1 MRVHTLILYVSL
13 CVWWV
18 GVVGVGGSR
27 GHGWV
32 VGMLFYQPVLFYTEF
47 K

>member
-27 GHGWV
+27 GRGWV
-32 VGMLFYQPVLFYTEF
+32 VGDAVLSTCSILYCV
-47 K
+47 